1 MYLKIWAVNKSKT
14 SESKPIGVNAT
25 VMKGGNLVKNG
36 TLVYSG
42 GTKVPTVYIW
52 GLKDTITTISLKYE
66 NISIP
71 YTNAKVQL

>member
-1 MYLKIWAVNKSKT
+1 MYLKLWAVNKSKT
-14 SESKPIGVNAT
+14 SESKPIGVNAI
-25 VMKGGNLVKNG
+25 VVKGGSLVKNG

-52 GLKDTITTISLKYE
+52 GLKDTSITLSLKYE
-66 NISIP
+66 NIIIP